1 MCAWQAKLALSF
13 QIPPQAS
20 LRGILKTHRLFAPR
34 MPHALRKN
42 NLIRKPSTLDPRRSS
57 LDSPKAPPSDW
68 VYALKD
74 VSFEVKRGEVLGII
88 GRNGAGKSTLLKILS
103 RVTTQ
108 SSGQIKVTQAAW
120 EAARETAEGSPQG
133 ETNGSERIN
142 GRIAS
147 LLEVGTGFH
156 PELTE
161 PSEVSFALHG
171 PGRETEGWAA
181 WSKSNRRLARRV
193 QRRREGAKSKYFPER
208 RHFGDAEG
216 RAESLGGGENRM
228 AWEG

>member
-1 MCAWQAKLALSF
+1 VKFDSLDPSRLAPAGLPSAVSRAAA
-13 QIPPQAS
+13 QPPGCGKKSSSALVSAPKPQA
-20 LRGILKTHRLFAPR
+20 
-34 MPHALRKN
+34 
-42 NLIRKPSTLDPRRSS
+42 
-57 LDSPKAPPSDW
+57 PSDW

-103 RVTTQ
+103 RVTAQ
-108 SSGQIKVTQAAW
+108 SSGSIKVTQAAW

-156 PELTE
+156 PELT
-161 PSEVSFALHG
+161 
-171 PGRETEGWAA
+171 GREPKGWEACRT
-181 WSKSNRRLARRV
+181 SNRRLAQRV
-193 QRRREGAKSKYFPER
+193 QRRREGANQNIFLNGAILGMRKAEPKR
-208 RHFGDAEG
+208 R
-216 RAESLGGGENRM
+216 GGAENRRAGKPVGRGSSM
-228 AWEG
+228 RLWSFPLVCECTEAFTGNW

>member
-1 MCAWQAKLALSF
+1 VV
-13 QIPPQAS
+13 AS
-20 LRGILKTHRLFAPR
+20 RSGEGGSVSQDRGG
-34 MPHALRKN
+34 KN
-42 NLIRKPSTLDPRRSS
+42 SS
-57 LDSPKAPPSDW
+57 AALDSSYSPLVTPKALPSDW

-108 SSGQIKVTQAAW
+108 SSGQIKVTQADW

-142 GRIAS
+142 GRIVS

-156 PELTE
+156 PELT
-161 PSEVSFALHG
+161 
-171 PGRETEGWAA
+171 GREPEGWEARRT
-181 WSKSNRRLARRV
+181 SNRRLAQRV
-193 QRRREGAKSKYFPER
+193 QRRRGGANQNIFLNGSV
-208 RHFGDAEG
+208 
-216 RAESLGGGENRM
+216 LGLTKTH
-228 AWEG
+228 

>member
-1 MCAWQAKLALSF
+1 MTGRSPCRASSVQSPAPKMQMPSHLNPHPSTPHPLPALDRSTLV
-13 QIPPQAS
+13 S
-20 LRGILKTHRLFAPR
+20 RL
-34 MPHALRKN
+34 L
-42 NLIRKPSTLDPRRSS
+42 LLLQPSTLDPRRSS

-133 ETNGSERIN
+133 ESRPL
-142 GRIAS
+142 GRS
-147 LLEVGTGFH
+147 RKT
-156 PELTE
+156 
-161 PSEVSFALHG
+161 
-171 PGRETEGWAA
+171 AA
-181 WSKSNRRLARRV
+181 WQL
-193 QRRREGAKSKYFPER
+193 RRRSR
-208 RHFGDAEG
+208 SGDQRIKQTG
-216 RAESLGGGENRM
+216 VSESTDALLRCWRSARGFIRN
-228 AWEG
+228 

>member
-1 MCAWQAKLALSF
+1 LSYKDTESTEVGAGGNQRSDSAEFLEGHSQAGLQMDSEKLAS
-13 QIPPQAS
+13 IRSANDSRAS
-20 LRGILKTHRLFAPR
+20 GEQTGSDSESV
-34 MPHALRKN
+34 
-42 NLIRKPSTLDPRRSS
+42 LIRDIRGKKSSSALDSRPSS

-108 SSGQIKVTQAAW
+108 SSGQIKVK
-120 EAARETAEGSPQG
+120 
-133 ETNGSERIN
+133 

-156 PELTE
+156 PELT
-161 PSEVSFALHG
+161 
-171 PGRETEGWAA
+171 GRENIFLNGAILGMRKAEIARKFDEIVEFSGCARYIDTPVTQAA
-181 WSKSNRRLARRV
+181 WQLLGRLPQA
-193 QRRREGAKSKYFPER
+193 A
-208 RHFGDAEG
+208 
-216 RAESLGGGENRM
+216 
-228 AWEG
+228 

>member
-1 MCAWQAKLALSF
+1 MDSEKLAS
-13 QIPPQAS
+13 IRSSNDSRAS
-20 LRGILKTHRLFAPR
+20 GEQTGSDSESV
-34 MPHALRKN
+34 
-42 NLIRKPSTLDPRRSS
+42 LIRDIRGKKSS
-57 LDSPKAPPSDW
+57 SSPATSYSPLVTPKAPPSDW

-108 SSGQIKVTQAAW
+108 TSGSIKVTQAAW
-120 EAARETAEGSPQG
+120 EAARETAEGSPKG

-156 PELTE
+156 PELTV
-161 PSEVSFALHG
+161 PGEVSFALHG
-171 PGRETEGWAA
+171 PRRETEGWPP
-181 WSKSNRRLARRV
+181 ARRV
-193 QRRREGAKSKYFPER
+193 LRLGEATRSSKKMPETK
-208 RHFGDAEG
+208 FD
-216 RAESLGGGENRM
+216 LK
-228 AWEG
+228 

>member
-1 MCAWQAKLALSF
+1 VRLEGQAGAAFPNPSTSELASD
-13 QIPPQAS
+13 S
-20 LRGILKTHRLFAPR
+20 ENTS
-34 MPHALRKN
+34 
-42 NLIRKPSTLDPRRSS
+42 LIRSANPPRSSEEQSDPKALDSGRSS

-133 ETNGSERIN
+133 ESRPL
-142 GRIAS
+142 GRS
-147 LLEVGTGFH
+147 RKT
-156 PELTE
+156 
-161 PSEVSFALHG
+161 
-171 PGRETEGWAA
+171 AA
-181 WSKSNRRLARRV
+181 WQL
-193 QRRREGAKSKYFPER
+193 RRRSR
-208 RHFGDAEG
+208 SGDLRIKQTG
-216 RAESLGGGENRM
+216 VSESTDALLRCWRSARGFIRN
-228 AWEG
+228 